1 MVTLPH
7 IQYCKYTS
15 IYAVAILVDT
25 ISFME
30 KTHRCSPTIVMSIRS
45 DNNTGS
51 DSLYSTSHIF
61 QRCSTFWSPLHLTL
75 VPVDVD
81 LLPSVGTAETEAVT
95 VTGVYHL
102 TVKAANDPQE
112 LAVLTVS
119 ENSEKDRHIAWT
131 SAIHDDSNRST

>member
-15 IYAVAILVDT
+15 INAVAILVDT

-45 DNNTGS
+45 DNDTGS
-51 DSLYSTSHIF
+51 DSRSSTNHIF

-81 LLPSVGTAETEAVT
+81 LLPSVDTTEAVT

-131 SAIHDDSNRST
+131 SAIHDDSN